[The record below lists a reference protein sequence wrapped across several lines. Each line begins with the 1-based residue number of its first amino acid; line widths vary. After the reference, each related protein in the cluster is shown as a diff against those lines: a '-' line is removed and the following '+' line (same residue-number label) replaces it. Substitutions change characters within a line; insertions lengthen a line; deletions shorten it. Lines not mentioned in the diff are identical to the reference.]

1 MDTNFKE
8 RQQKSWKRTRCIRDI
23 VMALS
28 ILSVGVLVFF
38 SDTLGLN
45 LELDETMRYLF
56 SGLCLLYGSFRLYR
70 GLKENE

>member
-8 RQQKSWKRTRCIRDI
+8 RQQKSWKRTRFIRDV

-28 ILSVGVLVFF
+28 ILSVGALVFF

-56 SGLCLLYGSFRLYR
+56 GGLCLLYGSFRLYR
-70 GLKENE
+70 GLKENQ